1 MMAVYLIGIQSN
13 SRYRTF
19 SFLRN
24 VECNSIIVIFNTSL
38 SRRSIHQMIHNRQI
52 KSCQILM
59 NLSPAFW
66 RIRIHSIFPIHGHS
80 VLNIRYGDNCVS
92 IQISDFAASPV
103 FFLDIPV

>member
-1 MMAVYLIGIQSN
+1 MMAVYLVGIQSN

-24 VECNSIIVIFNTSL
+24 VECNSIIIIFNTLL

-66 RIRIHSIFPIHGHS
+66 RIHQLTR
-80 VLNIRYGDNCVS
+80 
-92 IQISDFAASPV
+92 
-103 FFLDIPV
+103 